1 MKLHKNTRCFNLDDF
16 IIQTMTTTIDD
27 HTNCLVTSVSA
38 NYMWNCFYNLAIIT
52 FMFLEKL
59 HDNDYLW
66 QTTLV
71 ACRRKKRMIVEDGGA
86 RVQNPFLKI
95 LLGSREVKYP
105 CFNLFPKVAFLQPT
119 EPSVQLDDEGLSN
132 ETEDDFEVTLNDE
145 ADARNPRYLSML
157 LLSRFVIFFFQDL

>member
-59 HDNDYLW
+59 HDNDNLW

-95 LLGSREVKYP
+95 LLGSGKSSIRVSICSP
-105 CFNLFPKVAFLQPT
+105 RWPSCSPLNPVFNLTTKDSQRRPRMISKWHWMMKLMLETQGIY
-119 EPSVQLDDEGLSN
+119 QCCCYLDL
-132 ETEDDFEVTLNDE
+132 
-145 ADARNPRYLSML
+145 
-157 LLSRFVIFFFQDL
+157 